1 MLYDCMQDNMLL
13 ILALVI
19 DLVFSFVLT
28 QFHNYTLN
36 ITKVRTWGMISH
48 GLGVSVFYSFR

>member
-28 QFHNYTLN
+28 QFHKYTPN
-36 ITKVRTWGMISH
+36 ITKVRI
-48 GLGVSVFYSFR
+48 